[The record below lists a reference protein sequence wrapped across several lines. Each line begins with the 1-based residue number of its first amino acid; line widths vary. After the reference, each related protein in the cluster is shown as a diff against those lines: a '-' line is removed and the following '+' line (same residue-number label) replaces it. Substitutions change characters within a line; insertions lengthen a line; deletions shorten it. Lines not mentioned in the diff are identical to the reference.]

1 MARGWLGGLA
11 AAAAELVFGS
21 VCAGCEGSPGLLC
34 PDCSDLLRQ
43 PATLVPVDVGATL
56 RQSTT
61 SDAVECRKI
70 PVAAVAEYAGPARSV
85 VLSHKEH
92 ARLGLAKP
100 LGDALATSVV
110 AVLESGAGCAL
121 CGSRAVA
128 VVPVPSARRAVRR
141 RGHDP
146 LGRTSRRAAVLLRR
160 VGYDCG
166 VVPALRHRR
175 AVADQAGLD
184 AAARRANLA
193 SALDVRRVAVGLLE
207 GRCVVLADDVVTT
220 GATLSEA
227 SRALSSAGV
236 RPCSAAVIAATP
248 RRGPSLGVQATSRSS
263 RG

>member
-1 MARGWLGGLA
+1 M
-11 AAAAELVFGS
+11 
-21 VCAGCEGSPGLLC
+21 
-34 PDCSDLLRQ
+34 LRQ
-43 PATLVPVDVGATL
+43 PAALVPVSAGGV
-56 RQSTT
+56 Q
-61 SDAVECRKI
+61 
-70 PVAAVAEYAGPARSV
+70 VAAVAEYAGPARGL
-85 VLSHKEH
+85 VLNHKER

-110 AVLESGAGCAL
+110 AVLESGAGCPL

-146 LGRTSRRAAVLLRR
+146 LVRTSRRAAVLLRR
-160 VGYDCG
+160 VGYDCA

-193 SALDVRRVAVGLLE
+193 SALDVRPVALGLLA
-207 GRCVVLADDVVTT
+207 GRCVVLVDDVVTT

-227 SRALSSAGV
+227 SRALSVAGI
-236 RPCSAAVIAATP
+236 RACGAAVIAATP
-248 RRGPSLGVQATSRSS
+248 RRGSS
-263 RG
+263 FGGSGHQPVI